1 VAADARRLARRDLA
15 APQAALIPLLFPT
28 FSKQEDLIMNRR
40 RSFFRLTLAA
50 ASTWLAVATTPAHAV
65 GVGQPA
71 PAFTLPREGGGTL
84 SLADFAGKV
93 VYVDFWASWC
103 GPCRESFP
111 WMNEMLSRYGDKGLQ
126 IVAVNVDAKSA
137 DASRFLSEVPAR
149 FPVVFDGAGKTPAL
163 YAIKGM
169 PTSYLV
175 GADGRVL
182 MVHQSFRASDR
193 ADLEARIAAQLGGAG
208 EGAR

>member
-1 VAADARRLARRDLA
+1 MKSLRVSRR
-15 APQAALIPLLFPT
+15 IV
-28 FSKQEDLIMNRR
+28 
-40 RSFFRLTLAA
+40 LAA
-50 ASTWLAVATTPAHAV
+50 ASALLSLVAGSAHAV

-71 PAFTLPREGGGTL
+71 PAFSLPREGGGTIN
-84 SLADFAGKV
+84 LADFAGKV

-137 DASRFLSEVPAR
+137 DAKGFLAEVPAQ
-149 FPVVFDGAGKTPAL
+149 FPVAYDAAGKTPAA

-169 PTSYLV
+169 PTSFLV

-182 MVHQSFRASDR
+182 MVHQSFRAGDR
-193 ADLEARIAAQLGGAG
+193 AELEASIAAQLGGAG
-208 EGAR
+208 AGPR